1 MINQITAIQENIF
14 PKLLHKNSLRNG
26 TPLKES
32 GDSCSRNLPPYDSK
46 LYTKPFQMNLLH
58 LEISHSESWTGFGGQ
73 NTDCESH
80 SLPTN
85 LYLEFTASQPL
96 DLIS

>member
-1 MINQITAIQENIF
+1 MVTAAHEIYPQ
-14 PKLLHKNSLRNG
+14 
-26 TPLKES
+26 
-32 GDSCSRNLPPYDSK
+32 YDSK
-46 LYTKPFQMNLLH
+46 LYTKPFQMNSLH

-80 SLPTN
+80 LLPTN